1 MIGKSIVLVL
11 LVGLL
16 LSIPLWASQY
26 VMYMVMLFGLYLS
39 LAQMWNLLAGY
50 SGLISLGQ
58 QIFIGMGGYTLGV
71 LMMYYGWPV
80 WLSILAGGFVSALF
94 ALVIAIPIFRMSGVY
109 FSIGTWIVAESLK
122 LWFENW
128 GYTGKAQRFVITPCL
143 TNTQLYYMAT
153 GIGIVSVAVVF
164 LLLRSRLGL
173 SLMAM
178 RDDEGA
184 SEGVGVNRFR
194 SKLICFLVAAFVTG
208 ITAGVLFLDQGAII
222 PKTAFGI
229 DWTVYL
235 CFIVIIGGIGTIEGP
250 IAGALI
256 YVVLQQYFA
265 EYTSISMILL
275 GGVSVLTMLVMPK
288 GIMGTVQ
295 EKLGFELLSPRRT

>member
-1 MIGKSIVLVL
+1 MEHAVIGKSIVLVL

-128 GYTGKAQRFVITPCL
+128 GYTGKAQHLQKKMR
-143 TNTQLYYMAT
+143 
-153 GIGIVSVAVVF
+153 SV
-164 LLLRSRLGL
+164 
-173 SLMAM
+173 
-178 RDDEGA
+178 
-184 SEGVGVNRFR
+184 
-194 SKLICFLVAAFVTG
+194 
-208 ITAGVLFLDQGAII
+208 
-222 PKTAFGI
+222 
-229 DWTVYL
+229 
-235 CFIVIIGGIGTIEGP
+235 
-250 IAGALI
+250 
-256 YVVLQQYFA
+256 
-265 EYTSISMILL
+265 
-275 GGVSVLTMLVMPK
+275 
-288 GIMGTVQ
+288 
-295 EKLGFELLSPRRT
+295 